1 MGNKNFKILI
11 VIFLITGSLYFIFIG
26 LIRGMGFL
34 VPLVTAVILA
44 MVVAPVAE
52 KFRNWGVKKVWAV
65 LLADLVV
72 VLFIAFMVFLLAA
85 QANQVASNWSEI
97 EKRLKPKL
105 EQADSYF
112 QDKLNM
118 SIPLGGQEQESRQ
131 QKQDQDDSE
140 NQKPKE
146 EEQSQKNNDTE
157 KTNQSGDSGQKK
169 ETANDE
175 SKSRDSSQSS
185 FDTESIRSQLTGIV
199 KNIFSFI
206 SNLLLILIYIFFF
219 LFYSQKFR
227 NSILGMVKEEQKE
240 GTEEILDKI
249 TKTAQQYL
257 LGRFFLILVLAVLY
271 MVGWS
276 ILGLKYALFISLIA
290 ALFSLIPYVG
300 NFLGLVLAI
309 AMSFLSGDDSGGIGQ
324 MIAIFAVFGIVQFI
338 ESYIL
343 EPYIVGNK
351 VDVNPVVVIVGV
363 VLGGMVW
370 GVMGMILS
378 IPLIAIIKVIFN
390 HIESLRPLGYAL
402 DERDVSSDNGKE
414 DKIKEWLKNKARKM
428 GLKKS

>member
-1 MGNKNFKILI
+1 
-11 VIFLITGSLYFIFIG
+11 TGSLYFIFIG

-44 MVVAPVAE
+44 MVVAPIAG
-52 KFRNWGVKKVWAV
+52 KLRHWGVKKVWAV

-85 QANQVASNWSEI
+85 QANQVAGNWPEI
-97 EKRLKPKL
+97 EKRLKPKA
-105 EQADSYF
+105 EQVNNYF

-140 NQKPKE
+140 NQKPKD

-169 ETANDE
+169 DAANDE

-219 LFYSQKFR
+219 LFYSHKFR

-309 AMSFLSGDDSGGIGQ
+309 AMSFLSGDDSGGLGQ
-324 MIAIFAVFGIVQFI
+324 IIAIFAVFGIVQFV

-343 EPYIVGNK
+343 EPYIVGDK

-402 DERDVSSDNGKE
+402 DERDISSDNGKE
-414 DKIKEWLKNKARKM
+414 DKVKEWLKNKARKA